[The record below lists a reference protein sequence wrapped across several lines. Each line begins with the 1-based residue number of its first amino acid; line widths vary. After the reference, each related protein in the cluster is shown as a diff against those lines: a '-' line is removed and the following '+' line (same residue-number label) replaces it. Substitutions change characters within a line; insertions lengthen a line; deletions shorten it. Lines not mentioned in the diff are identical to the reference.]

1 MVYSPPREHASL
13 ALAKQRQ
20 RDLHDAYLAAL
31 SSLSSLSPDQRD
43 VVEGYVAA
51 VRMEAGARRISAR
64 DGERGP
70 R

>member
-20 RDLHDAYLAAL
+20 RDMHDAYRAAVSAL
-31 SSLSSLSPDQRD
+31 TADQREA
-43 VVEGYVAA
+43 VEAYVAA

-64 DGERGP
+64 DGERGA

>member
-31 SSLSSLSPDQRD
+31 STLSPDHRD
-43 VVEGYVAA
+43 AVEGYVAA

-64 DGERGP
+64 DGERRP